1 MAFTLF
7 EPLFR
12 EFDSAT
18 ATYVND
24 ISTKMI
30 ATITPVLSV
39 GLTVGFLF
47 YSLAVIR
54 GTVQMPVSDL
64 LWRCFRIGVI
74 VSIATAG
81 GLYQSSI
88 ADVIVST
95 PDALAQ
101 ALVGSDAVNTS
112 SAGGVLDT
120 TAGKAFDV
128 AAKQWEKA
136 SVFSKQGIMY
146 VAYSCMIIISTA
158 VLVSIGGA
166 FLIMAKVAIAI
177 LVGIGPLFIFML
189 LWQPTQRFFEVWV
202 AQLLNYAL
210 LTVLTSVLFLFLM
223 GIYGNYMGDI
233 KPDSNTMNAIYALA
247 GALVITGISALI
259 LLQLPSIAGG
269 LSGGLGL
276 GYMREASAAR
286 RMTGSTGQTNAKT
299 GQREGRSGVMGAA
312 HATGAGVGRAVAGAG
327 TAVRAVAAFARGR
340 MR

>member
-30 ATITPVLSV
+30 ATITPVISV
-39 GLTVGFLF
+39 GLTVGFLV

-54 GTVQMPVSDL
+54 GTVQMPISDL

-88 ADVIVST
+88 ADAIIST

-112 SAGGVLDT
+112 SAGGVLDA

-158 VLVSIGGA
+158 VLISIGGA

-189 LWQPTQRFFEVWV
+189 LWQPTQRFFEVW
-202 AQLLNYAL
+202 AGQILNYGL
-210 LTVLTSVLFLFLM
+210 LTVLTSALFLFLM

-247 GALVITGISALI
+247 GALVITGVSALI
-259 LLQLPSIAGG
+259 LLQLPSIAGA

-276 GYMREASAAR
+276 GYMREARAAQKGAGKAVRGAKAGGRMAAAGGRAAGSAAAAGG
-286 RMTGSTGQTNAKT
+286 RM
-299 GQREGRSGVMGAA
+299 VM
-312 HATGAGVGRAVAGAG
+312 AGAG
-327 TAVRAVAAFARGR
+327 AAGQVISAFARGR

>member
-7 EPLFR
+7 EPLFS

-39 GLTVGFLF
+39 GLTVGFLV

-54 GTVQMPVSDL
+54 GTVQMPISDL

-74 VSIATAG
+74 VSVAMAG
-81 GLYQSSI
+81 GLYQGSI
-88 ADVIVST
+88 ADAIVSS

-112 SAGGVLDT
+112 SAGGVLDA

-128 AAKQWEKA
+128 AAQQWEKA

-158 VLVSIGGA
+158 VLISIGGA

-202 AQLLNYAL
+202 GQLLNYGL

-233 KPDSNTMNAIYALA
+233 KPDSSTMNAIYALA

-259 LLQLPSIAGG
+259 LLQLPSIAGA

-276 GYMREASAAR
+276 GYMREARAAQKGASGAMRGAQAGGRMATAGGRAAGSA
-286 RMTGSTGQTNAKT
+286 
-299 GQREGRSGVMGAA
+299 
-312 HATGAGVGRAVAGAG
+312 AVAGGRMAMAG
-327 TAVRAVAAFARGR
+327 AGAAGRVISAFARGR

>member
-7 EPLFR
+7 APLFS
-12 EFDSAT
+12 EFDAAT

-24 ISTKMI
+24 ISTRMV
-30 ATITPVLSV
+30 ATITPVISV

-54 GTVQMPVSDL
+54 GTVQMPISDL

-81 GLYQSSI
+81 GLYQRSI
-88 ADVIVST
+88 AGAIIAT

-101 ALVGSDAVNTS
+101 ALVGNNAVNTS
-112 SAGGVLDT
+112 SAGGVLDA

-128 AAKQWEKA
+128 AARQWEKA

-146 VAYSCMIIISTA
+146 VVYSGLIIVSTA
-158 VLVSIGGA
+158 VLISIGGA

-177 LVGIGPLFIFML
+177 LVGVGPLFIFML
-189 LWQPTQRFFEVWV
+189 LWQPTQRFFEMW
-202 AQLLNYAL
+202 AGQILNYSL
-210 LTVLTSVLFLFLM
+210 LIILMSVLFLFLM
-223 GIYGNYMGDI
+223 GIYGNYMSDI
-233 KPDSNTMNAIYALA
+233 TPDSNTMNEVYTLA

-259 LLQLPSIAGG
+259 FLQLPSIAGA
-269 LSGGLGL
+269 LSGGIGL
-276 GYMREASAAR
+276 SYMSEGRAIKQGISKSMRGAQYGAEGARRAGSAA
-286 RMTGSTGQTNAKT
+286 
-299 GQREGRSGVMGAA
+299 
-312 HATGAGVGRAVAGAG
+312 ATGGRMAMAKAGASGRAI
-327 TAVRAVAAFARGR
+327 AAFARGR